1 MYMAWL
7 CYTHAYDEDCAET
20 KIEFQEPERWRYSKI
35 IPIQFS
41 VLHLWS
47 DKDKELY
54 R

>member
-41 VLHLWS
+41 VLHPWS
-47 DKDKELY
+47 DKDKGLY
-54 R
+54 K